1 MFKSNTEVKFIGSGR
16 AARNLV
22 FYITNYVT
30 KPSLPMHVG
39 MVALKYAIGKVGE
52 KIAETVDGLTA
63 SFNTS
68 AVIMAVNSMM
78 GRQEISQPQVMA
90 ELIGGGD
97 HYTSETFST
106 LNWGQV
112 LSYVDS
118 ATSHEEE
125 EIGDARNDALD
136 SNIPMNVDIRSDS
149 VTASTQTLDYMF
161 RNEEQSFDLLCL
173 YDFAATTCKTSIP
186 KSLLLSREIED
197 IPGSFSSWDHPQR
210 STHHLNH
217 RRHPH
222 VPVLLGPAIPNAER
236 SSDTREKWAKCILIL
251 FKPWRNP
258 MDIKNDHETWLECY
272 ERYKVELSP
281 IHQTIIRNMN
291 AFSESQDARGTVPER
306 SRTRVTDLDG
316 LVARADMHLPSPT
329 DEFDDDG
336 DALWSDNEVPIGVNA
351 GNSVVQDVYQ
361 CTERTLTH
369 IAMLNNITASRLGY
383 DVVSALDRCYDP
395 TQIDLDQDMEVGSR
409 EVAVNDLPTI
419 ISDQTFM
426 CEQKI
431 KRRRPE
437 ADIPETHVTDAS
449 NRIQVVV
456 EPQVEIMTIDLEN
469 QLRRRFPSR
478 SGGKNV
484 ADIVQN
490 VIEKMNLESNCEQ
503 LKAFKLVA
511 DHLVSGNIEQLL
523 MYVSGVG
530 GTGKSHVIK
539 SIVELFSSLGIRNQ
553 LLLGAPTGIAAVLIG
568 GQTLHSLAFVGPR
581 RKGGNLEH
589 LTSMWKDVRY
599 LIVDEVSM
607 IGARFLSELSNRI
620 REAKYHH
627 PDSCSMP
634 FGGVNVIFMGD
645 FGQLKPPA
653 QTALYSHRIT
663 EHMSFKTA
671 SCIDGISAMNGVLLW
686 RQIKKVVQLVKNH
699 RQAGDP
705 DYAEFLSRIRLGIC
719 VPDPRI
725 AAGVASRNDWN
736 YLLDRVLS
744 KLDQATLQKFDD
756 APIIVGTKVTRD
768 ILNAKRICYDAARL
782 RKSVNLYH
790 SVDTMDRVPVRIGL
804 RNRLWNIP
812 SSSNNDAF
820 GRLPLFNGMKVM
832 VTENIAFFHGVVN
845 GSEGVVQS
853 VYHNE
858 DSDGNMVA
866 VVAYVLIPGC
876 GMHLPHLEKD
886 VVPIFPVATRINF
899 TIKVSNHATVKGFTR
914 KQLPLVPAYAYTDF
928 KSQGRT
934 LTNVIVDLYTAKGQ
948 GVYVMLSRV
957 KSISGLAVLRWFPPS
972 KVYDRLSAELRN
984 ELDRLDTLSGDR
996 DI

>member
-1 MFKSNTEVKFIGSGR
+1 
-16 AARNLV
+16 
-22 FYITNYVT
+22 
-30 KPSLPMHVG
+30 
-39 MVALKYAIGKVGE
+39 
-52 KIAETVDGLTA
+52 
-63 SFNTS
+63 
-68 AVIMAVNSMM
+68 
-78 GRQEISQPQVMA
+78 
-90 ELIGGGD
+90 
-97 HYTSETFST
+97 
-106 LNWGQV
+106 
-112 LSYVDS
+112 
-118 ATSHEEE
+118 
-125 EIGDARNDALD
+125 
-136 SNIPMNVDIRSDS
+136 
-149 VTASTQTLDYMF
+149 
-161 RNEEQSFDLLCL
+161 
-173 YDFAATTCKTSIP
+173 
-186 KSLLLSREIED
+186 
-197 IPGSFSSWDHPQR
+197 
-210 STHHLNH
+210 
-217 RRHPH
+217 
-222 VPVLLGPAIPNAER
+222 
-236 SSDTREKWAKCILIL
+236 
-251 FKPWRNP
+251 
-258 MDIKNDHETWLECY
+258 
-272 ERYKVELSP
+272 
-281 IHQTIIRNMN
+281 
-291 AFSESQDARGTVPER
+291 
-306 SRTRVTDLDG
+306 
-316 LVARADMHLPSPT
+316 
-329 DEFDDDG
+329 
-336 DALWSDNEVPIGVNA
+336 
-351 GNSVVQDVYQ
+351 
-361 CTERTLTH
+361 
-369 IAMLNNITASRLGY
+369 
-383 DVVSALDRCYDP
+383 
-395 TQIDLDQDMEVGSR
+395 
-409 EVAVNDLPTI
+409 
-419 ISDQTFM
+419 
-426 CEQKI
+426 
-431 KRRRPE
+431 
-437 ADIPETHVTDAS
+437 
-449 NRIQVVV
+449 
-456 EPQVEIMTIDLEN
+456 
-469 QLRRRFPSR
+469 
-478 SGGKNV
+478 
-484 ADIVQN
+484 
-490 VIEKMNLESNCEQ
+490 
-503 LKAFKLVA
+503 
-511 DHLVSGNIEQLL
+511 
-523 MYVSGVG
+523 
-530 GTGKSHVIK
+530 
-539 SIVELFSSLGIRNQ
+539 
-553 LLLGAPTGIAAVLIG
+553 
-568 GQTLHSLAFVGPR
+568 
-581 RKGGNLEH
+581 
-589 LTSMWKDVRY
+589 
-599 LIVDEVSM
+599 M

-627 PDSCSMP
+627 LDSCSMP

-876 GMHLPHLEKD
+876 GMHLPHLEKN